1 MSDERWRNT
10 ASAGSSSTPIF
21 PEVASELTRPQL
33 ESRSGSCA
41 NSNTASI
48 SINAMDTL
56 NGRPSPP
63 PTHQSSL
70 SKITPNGT
78 IRPVPSDSLHLDT
91 APSDDSSRRS
101 SKSDHSTMPHS
112 TKSSPPS
119 SVPPSQPPL
128 SRLNPNTSLA
138 VGVGNG
144 LATKISSEFG
154 PTKSYSNTKLQVP
167 EEASPSKNG
176 ESGGQWSS
184 AVGRAQTGKS
194 GRVIER
200 LMGENDM
207 LKRDLNIERLRA
219 EESKQAVRMAEGRM
233 EALAAEY
240 DGKLHDAAINKTL
253 LKRRERQVA
262 EMKAQIETEKNR
274 AEKALERETS
284 WKEAMEK
291 VEEESKRKVEEAQTF
306 AALMK
311 GRNEAMV
318 SHWRDQGKEVDR
330 TVKKLGVQIEHLV
343 LERRSDDERMN
354 TLQKLCDQQELQLL
368 ALKNEKA
375 GIEEAFEKYKL
386 LQEES
391 LRDIKNRAHA
401 QETANEAALQ
411 ETQKVL
417 GELKWALSV
426 KKNVKD
432 AQ

>member
-1 MSDERWRNT
+1 
-10 ASAGSSSTPIF
+10 
-21 PEVASELTRPQL
+21 
-33 ESRSGSCA
+33 
-41 NSNTASI
+41 
-48 SINAMDTL
+48 
-56 NGRPSPP
+56 
-63 PTHQSSL
+63 
-70 SKITPNGT
+70 
-78 IRPVPSDSLHLDT
+78 
-91 APSDDSSRRS
+91 
-101 SKSDHSTMPHS
+101 MPHS